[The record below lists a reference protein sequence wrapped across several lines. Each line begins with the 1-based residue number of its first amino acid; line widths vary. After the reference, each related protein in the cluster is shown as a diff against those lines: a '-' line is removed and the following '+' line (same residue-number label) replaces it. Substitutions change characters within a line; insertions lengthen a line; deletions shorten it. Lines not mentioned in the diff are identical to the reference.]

1 MPSSSAKS
9 QMPRPS
15 SVKFGPA
22 RPTRADVEV
31 LLIQRVRGGGVPRE
45 LIIVAAV
52 RHAVV
57 PMHRE
62 ASHTK
67 SCLNTP
73 NKAEPTKKPG
83 THPALRPERSPRTAC
98 DSLDQDLPDADN
110 LLLGANDAGAQLE
123 AVMEK
128 QKQTVRKALNCVTL
142 SGARLASP
150 RGRAC
155 ICVWRVRASGMREGG
170 AGVGG
175 CRVRDLGS
183 LERLAERKA
192 TAMK

>member
-57 PMHRE
+57 PMYRE

-83 THPALRPERSPRTAC
+83 THPPLRPERSPRTAC

-123 AVMEK
+123 AVMESKNK
-128 QKQTVRKALNCVTL
+128 QSEKRST
-142 SGARLASP
+142 ASHYRE
-150 RGRAC
+150 RGWPAPED
-155 ICVWRVRASGMREGG
+155 VRAYACGEC
-170 AGVGG
+170 A
-175 CRVRDLGS
+175 RVVC
-183 LERLAERKA
+183 ERVARG
-192 TAMK
+192 